1 MENMEIT
8 NYFETTSKK
17 REFLN
22 RGSSS
27 SNDDDV
33 SKRVK
38 ENENPSSSSGNVTD
52 GNVGSTETVNKLV
65 SCMEQVQKQ
74 IALIFQNT
82 NDLRDNQIKGTRQ
95 YDEIQESLQAI
106 SDRFDD
112 YEADR
117 KKKDETINRLENEVS
132 VLNVKVSELTSA
144 VEKQEQY
151 SRRNCLLLHGI
162 NENKDEDTDKISL
175 NTLNENLQLEL
186 TELNIERSHRIG
198 KPKPNGKPRPIIIK
212 FVRYN
217 VRRKVHERKKM
228 FKGKKISITESL
240 TAFRMSKLAEAREK
254 YGFLNVW
261 TSDGR
266 VLYKDGGKVNL
277 YFD

>member
-1 MENMEIT
+1 MENMEII

-22 RGSSS
+22 RGSNS
-27 SNDDDV
+27 SNDDV

-65 SCMEQVQKQ
+65 SYMEQVQKQ
-74 IALIFQNT
+74 TALIFQNT
-82 NDLRDNQIKGTRQ
+82 NDIRNNQIKGTRQ
-95 YDEIQESLQAI
+95 YDEIQELLQAI

-112 YEADR
+112 YEVDR

-144 VEKQEQY
+144 IEKQEQY
-151 SRRNCLLLHGI
+151 SRRNCLLLHGT
-162 NENKDEDTDKISL
+162 NENKNEDTDKISL
-175 NTLNENLQLEL
+175 NTLNENLQFEL

-198 KPKPNGKPRPIIIK
+198 KPKPNSKPRPIIIK

-217 VRRKVHERKKM
+217 VRRKVHERKKI
-228 FKGKKISITESL
+228 FKGKKISITGRL
-240 TAFRMSKLAEAREK
+240 TAFRISKLAETREK
-254 YGFLNVW
+254 YGFLHVW
-261 TSDGR
+261 TSNRR

>member
-132 VLNVKVSELTSA
+132 ALNVKVSELKSA

>member
-1 MENMEIT
+1 MENKEIT

-27 SNDDDV
+27 SNDNV

-52 GNVGSTETVNKLV
+52 ENVGSTETVNKLL

-74 IALIFQNT
+74 IALIFQSA
-82 NDLRDNQIKGTRQ
+82 NDHRDNQINGTRQ
-95 YDEIQESLQAI
+95 YDEIQESLQAV

-117 KKKDETINRLENEVS
+117 KKNYEIINRLENEVR

-162 NENKDEDTDKISL
+162 NENKDEDTDAISL

-186 TELNIERSHRIG
+186 TELNIERSDRIG
-198 KPKPNGKPRPIIIK
+198 KPKPYGKPRPIIIK
-212 FVRYN
+212 FVR
-217 VRRKVHERKKM
+217 
-228 FKGKKISITESL
+228 
-240 TAFRMSKLAEAREK
+240 
-254 YGFLNVW
+254 
-261 TSDGR
+261 
-266 VLYKDGGKVNL
+266 
-277 YFD
+277 

>member
-1 MENMEIT
+1 MENKEIT
-8 NYFETTSKK
+8 NNFETTSKK
-17 REFLN
+17 RKFLN
-22 RGSSS
+22 RRSSR

-38 ENENPSSSSGNVTD
+38 ENEDPFSSSANVID

-74 IALIFQNT
+74 IALISQNT
-82 NDLRDNQIKGTRQ
+82 NDLRDNQVKGTKQ

-117 KKKDETINRLENEVS
+117 KKKNETINRLENEVS

-151 SRRNCLLLHGI
+151 SCRNCLLLHGI

-175 NTLNENLQLEL
+175 NTLNEHLQLEL
-186 TELNIERSHRIG
+186 TDLNIERSHRIG

-217 VRRKVHERKKM
+217 LRRKVHEQKKM
-228 FKGKKISITESL
+228 FKGKKIPITESL
-240 TAFRMSKLAEAREK
+240 TALGMSKLAEAREK
-254 YGFLNVW
+254 YSFLNVW
-261 TSDGR
+261 TSDER
-266 VLYKDGGKVNL
+266 VLYKDGGKGNL